1 MQTHIRAISVQANA
15 TVILQTLPKGN
26 QYLSSAN
33 VSHASSE
40 VPQGFC
46 EGLIR
51 TLGTE
56 RESPLCDMKSSEVIS
71 KGMLER
77 NIISGDHIK
86 AKSFLMSFPD

>member
-1 MQTHIRAISVQANA
+1 MQTHMRAITMQANA
-15 TVILQTLPKGN
+15 TVILQTLPLCN

-56 RESPLCDMKSSEVIS
+56 REPIVCHEVS
-71 KGMLER
+71 RSDLQR
-77 NIISGDHIK
+77 N
-86 AKSFLMSFPD
+86 ALA